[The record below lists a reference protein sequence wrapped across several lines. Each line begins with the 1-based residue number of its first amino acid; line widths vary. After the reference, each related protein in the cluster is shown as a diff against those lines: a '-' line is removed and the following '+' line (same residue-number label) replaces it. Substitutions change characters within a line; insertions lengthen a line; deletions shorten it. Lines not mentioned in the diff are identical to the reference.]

1 MIRLEDRRTIV
12 AHIDSARQAGAR
24 LAKVSAVSRFDVPMF
39 TYGDGCG
46 G

>member
-1 MIRLEDRRTIV
+1 MSFPCY
-12 AHIDSARQAGAR
+12 ANYKDSGVEWLGQ
-24 LAKVSAVSRFDVPMF
+24 VSAVSRFDVPMF